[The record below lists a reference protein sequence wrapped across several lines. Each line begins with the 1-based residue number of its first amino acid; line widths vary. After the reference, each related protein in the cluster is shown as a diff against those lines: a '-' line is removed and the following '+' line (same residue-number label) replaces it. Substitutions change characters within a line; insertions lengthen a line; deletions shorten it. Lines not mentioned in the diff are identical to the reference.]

1 MDCKTQHSFA
11 KGADLLVQRYFLGGN
26 TQTGFFSL
34 YDGFVSQA
42 DGDFLW
48 VIKGGPGCGK
58 SSFMK
63 RIGAAAEKAGY
74 DVEYVVCSGDPSSLD
89 GVYIPELRTA
99 YMDGTAPHVA
109 DAHYPAADSAYLDLG
124 VFYDVPAIAER
135 RDELAALYSDC
146 GVCHAKAYA
155 MLRAA
160 GAVKTGWQ
168 GALAAPEER
177 ASALLRAEGIA
188 AREFGRRRRERGRL
202 TQRFLSATSCFGAVA
217 FPETASEL
225 CEHFY
230 VLDDRLL
237 LGSLALQKLADAAL
251 DAGHDV
257 LLCPDPLTP
266 ELPEAVLIPS
276 LSLGYI
282 SSNSQLAQIDGA
294 RRVRFDSLVDAERF
308 RALKPELRQS
318 EKLVA
323 ELTDSAMAA
332 LAKSKE
338 THDLIEE
345 IYNPHVDFDGVY
357 ALARKHITDLGIG

>member
-1 MDCKTQHSFA
+1 M
-11 KGADLLVQRYFLGGN
+11 VQRYFLGAN
-26 TQTGFFSL
+26 TQTGFYSL
-34 YDGFVSQA
+34 YDGFVNQSE
-42 DGDFLW
+42 GDFLW

-63 RIGAAAEKAGY
+63 RIGAAAEQAGY

-89 GVYIPELRTA
+89 GVYIPELHTA

-109 DAHYPAADSAYLDLG
+109 DAHFPAADSAYLDLG
-124 VFYDVPAIAER
+124 VFYDVPAIARR
-135 RDELAALYSDC
+135 RDELGALYGEC
-146 GVCHAKAYA
+146 AACHAKAYA
-155 MLRAA
+155 MLKAA

-168 GALAAPEER
+168 AALVTPEER
-177 ASALLRAEGIA
+177 ASALMRAEGIA
-188 AREFGRRRRERGRL
+188 AREFGKRRRERGQL
-202 TQRFLSATSCFGAVA
+202 TRRFLSANSCFGPVS
-217 FPETASEL
+217 FPETAGAL
-225 CEHFY
+225 CEHFF
-230 VLDDRLL
+230 VFDDRLL
-237 LGSLALQKLADAAL
+237 LGSLALQKLADCAL
-251 DAGHDV
+251 EAGHDV

-266 ELPEAVLIPS
+266 ELPEALLIPS
-276 LSLGYI
+276 LSLGYV

-323 ELTDSAMAA
+323 ELTGSAMAS

-357 ALARKHITDLGIG
+357 ALARKHIADLGIG